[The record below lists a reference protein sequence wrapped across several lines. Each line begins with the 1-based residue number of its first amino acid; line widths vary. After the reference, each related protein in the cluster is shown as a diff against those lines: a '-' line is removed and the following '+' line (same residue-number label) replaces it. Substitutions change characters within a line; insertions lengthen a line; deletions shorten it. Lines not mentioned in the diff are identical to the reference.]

1 MTNFPL
7 SSAATTLRL
16 FGREIGPHHPALII
30 AEAGVNHN
38 GDLARALRLIEVAA
52 EAGADAVK
60 FQTFCADRLVT
71 REAPK
76 ARYQLETTDT
86 GESQY
91 EMLRRLELSQADH
104 AALIAHCAQHGIL
117 FLSTPF
123 DEESAA
129 MLAELGVAAFKIPS
143 GEITN
148 LPFLSA
154 VAAWQRPIILST
166 GMATEAEVRT
176 AVECLRASGNGQL
189 ALLHCVSNYP
199 AEPADVNLRAMPAM
213 ASLFGVPVGFSDHT
227 LGIDI
232 AAAAVALGACI
243 VEKHFTLDRALP
255 GPDHRASVEPE
266 ELAQLVRSIR
276 RVESALGHGRKEP
289 AASEANTAQVAR
301 KSLVAA
307 RDLAAGTLLTEDAIG
322 IKRPGTGLAPALRPQ
337 LVGRVLKSAVPAGT
351 LFTWEHFA

>member
-1 MTNFPL
+1 M
-7 SSAATTLRL
+7 SAPTPSTPPVWRVLDRA
-16 FGREIGPHHPALII
+16 IGPGHPALLI

-52 EAGADAVK
+52 AAGADAVK

-76 ARYQLETTDT
+76 ARYQLAATDA

-91 EMLRRLELSQADH
+91 EMLRRLELSRADH
-104 AALIAHCAQHGIL
+104 VALLAHCAQHGIL

-148 LPFLSA
+148 LPFLAA
-154 VAAWQRPIILST
+154 VAAWQKPIILST

-176 AVECLRASGNGQL
+176 AVECLRQSGNGQL

-199 AEPADVNLRAMPAM
+199 ADPADVNLRAMAAM
-213 ASLFGVPVGFSDHT
+213 AAMFGVPVGFSDHT

-266 ELAQLVRSIR
+266 ELAQLIRSIR
-276 RVESALGHGRKEP
+276 RVEAALGHGRKEP
-289 AASEANTAQVAR
+289 AASELNTAQVAR

-307 RDLAAGTLLTEDAIG
+307 HDLAAGTTLTEDVIA

-337 LVGRVLKSAVPAGT
+337 LVGRVLKNAVPAGT
-351 LFTWEHFA
+351 VFTWEHFA

>member
-1 MTNFPL
+1 MTPFAIA
-7 SSAATTLRL
+7 SRQV
-16 FGREIGPHHPALII
+16 GPGGPCFVI

-76 ARYQLETTDT
+76 ACYQLETTDA

-91 EMLRRLELSQADH
+91 EMLRQLELSRADH
-104 AALIAHCAQHGIL
+104 VALLGHCAKHGIL

-148 LPFLSA
+148 LPFLAA
-154 VAAWQRPIILST
+154 VAAWKKPIILST

-176 AVECLRASGNGQL
+176 AVECLRQSGHGQL

-199 AEPADVNLRAMPAM
+199 ADPADVNLRAMAAM
-213 ASLFGVPVGFSDHT
+213 AATFGVPVGFSDHT

-232 AAAAVALGACI
+232 ATAAVALGACI
-243 VEKHFTLDRALP
+243 IEKHFTLDRTLP
-255 GPDHRASVEPE
+255 GPDHRASVEPD

-289 AASEANTAQVAR
+289 VASELNTAQVAR

-307 RDLAAGTLLTEDAIG
+307 HDLAAGTLLTEAAIG

-337 LVGRVLKSAVPAGT
+337 LVGRGLKSAVPAGT
-351 LFTWEHFA
+351 VFTWEHFA